1 MVFLLLAVCIVAHTV
16 ATGGEDDGSSV
27 LHIHLSIHRCRR
39 RVECVV
45 TGHKQDRE
53 THIACMQIHSG
64 VTQKKNN
71 TREATLLKGREGKK
85 QSCVAIMHGG
95 SSVFVSTSNSI
106 FKRCVMWGRLK
117 AKASAVIRP
126 PIKNAF
132 FATRGGFFSRSRR
145 TAFF

>member
-1 MVFLLLAVCIVAHTV
+1 MSMVFLLLAVCIVAHTV

-71 TREATLLKGREGKK
+71 TL
-85 QSCVAIMHGG
+85 
-95 SSVFVSTSNSI
+95 
-106 FKRCVMWGRLK
+106 
-117 AKASAVIRP
+117 
-126 PIKNAF
+126 
-132 FATRGGFFSRSRR
+132 
-145 TAFF
+145 